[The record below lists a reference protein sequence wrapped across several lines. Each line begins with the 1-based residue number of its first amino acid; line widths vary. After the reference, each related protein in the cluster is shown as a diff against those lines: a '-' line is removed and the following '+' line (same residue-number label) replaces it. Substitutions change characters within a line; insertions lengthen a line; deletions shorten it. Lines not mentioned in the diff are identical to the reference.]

1 MLRQYCHDT
10 DRTKTLDCL
19 KIYKDEPLFDSACHL
34 VVVNRMIEQ
43 NMDFRFN
50 PALQE
55 ACTSNIAEH
64 CTAIVASAKQN
75 EELNGKV
82 VQCLKTKF
90 REGKLTKKCE
100 QQMTEVLHEQ
110 ALNYRLN
117 PLLQAVCKAEIT
129 TLCPR
134 KSTEIEDNG
143 EVEECLKV
151 AFVEHRIVSKE
162 CKYEVAILI
171 QEAKADIH
179 VDPLLQRA
187 CTVDLL
193 KYCSNVA
200 SGNGRRK
207 CITLHIRVM

>member
-10 DRTKTLDCL
+10 DRSKTLDCL

-34 VVVNRMIEQ
+34 VVVNRMISQ

-55 ACTSNIAEH
+55 ACSSNIADH
-64 CTAIVASAKQN
+64 CTAIVATAKLN
-75 EELNGKV
+75 EEMNGKV

-100 QQMTEVLHEQ
+100 QQMTEILHEQ

-134 KSTEIEDNG
+134 TNTEIEDNG

-207 CITLHIRVM
+207 YMRIM